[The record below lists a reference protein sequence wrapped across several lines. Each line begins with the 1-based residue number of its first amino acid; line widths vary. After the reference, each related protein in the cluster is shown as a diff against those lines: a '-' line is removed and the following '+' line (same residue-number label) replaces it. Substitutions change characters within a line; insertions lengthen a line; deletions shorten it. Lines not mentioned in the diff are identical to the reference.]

1 MSKNIFTILL
11 GCITVYIFSSCS
23 SMYIPSMVNTP
34 LLSEQGEIQG
44 ELSLTTNAVQLGVD
58 YAFTDHWAAMAQ
70 TNISY
75 GNFTNAYDIY
85 TSKDEDSTLLDLTNW
100 GKFNNRH
107 YELGVGY
114 YNMFNKEHFKMEAF
128 GGFGF
133 CHANDENDYHTN
145 VLEKY
150 DTKYAM
156 IFGQVNTGFSSKF
169 CDFGLALRLAPT
181 FHKFN
186 WETIDDA
193 DPTNNAKD
201 ESNFAMFHIEPL
213 LFLRAGYDHFKIT
226 AKAGCSFP
234 FESKSLQDLSDKVPN
249 SMYTKSTLM
258 HFSIGACFIFNTS
271 PKVK

>member
-1 MSKNIFTILL
+1 MRKQLL
-11 GCITVYIFSSCS
+11 LVIGLWCAFAFSSCS

-58 YAFTDHWAAMAQ
+58 YAITDHLAAMAQ

-114 YNMFNKEHFKMEAF
+114 YNMFNKDHFKMEAL
-128 GGFGF
+128 GGMGF
-133 CHANDENDYHTN
+133 CHADDENDYHTN

-150 DTKYAM
+150 DSKYTM
-156 IFGQVNTGFSSKF
+156 IFGQLNTGFSSKF
-169 CDFGLALRLAPT
+169 CDFGLAFRLAPS
-181 FHKFN
+181 FHKFK
-186 WETIDDA
+186 WETIDAA
-193 DPTNNAKD
+193 DPSQNTNGT
-201 ESNFAMFHIEPL
+201 EHFAMFHIEPL
-213 LFLRAGYDHFKIT
+213 LFLRLGYDHFKIT

-234 FESKSLQDLSDKVPN
+234 VESNALQELNDRVPN

-258 HFSIGACFIFNTS
+258 HFSIGACLIFDT
-271 PKVK
+271 KQK